1 MPKKIGT
8 TFVPRN
14 PVARSPLLKKGGAHQ
29 TTKTTDRRNVRQAVK
44 SQLEDWRGD
53 LEFERS
59 LKDESSFDG
68 PMIRIN
74 SKRAFDT
81 LTARLKMM

>member
-8 TFVPRN
+8 TIVPRN

-44 SQLEDWRGD
+44 SQLEDWRED

-59 LKDESSFDG
+59 LKDESSFEQ
-68 PMIRIN
+68 
-74 SKRAFDT
+74 
-81 LTARLKMM
+81 LTIKTISVSENPSLSPH